1 MERSLVNTAIRVVW
15 HLFRYTLATCISTA
29 ASAVLPVLVGSAPI
43 AVAIGWI
50 LAWGAAL
57 LFFVLTGE
65 SIGIEIGEPVGIVIV
80 PALLMAFGTASVS
93 AALSLAAAFSV
104 VAVLPV
110 SLLTEFACWRLSF
123 RAIIL
128 RLVSFLVAGL
138 FLGVAVGGITV
149 ALAAYHQIQAPPLAL
164 LGLAMVLSL
173 ISVCAVFTSG
183 LVLTTM
189 SFVKDKLVAL
199 EERARAVR
207 RSNTR
212 G

>member
-29 ASAVLPVLVGSAPI
+29 VSAALPVLVGSAPI
-43 AVAIGWI
+43 VAAIGWT
-50 LAWGAAL
+50 LAWDAAL

-65 SIGIEIGEPVGIVIV
+65 SIAIEIGEPVGIVIV

-93 AALSLAAAFSV
+93 AAFSLAAAFSL

-123 RAIIL
+123 RAIIW
-128 RLVSFLVAGL
+128 RLGSFLITGL
-138 FLGVAVGGITV
+138 FLGVAVRGIT
-149 ALAAYHQIQAPPLAL
+149 
-164 LGLAMVLSL
+164 
-173 ISVCAVFTSG
+173 
-183 LVLTTM
+183 
-189 SFVKDKLVAL
+189 
-199 EERARAVR
+199 
-207 RSNTR
+207 R

>member
-1 MERSLVNTAIRVVW
+1 VNTAIRVVW

-110 SLLTEFACWRLSF
+110 SLLTECACWRLSF

-138 FLGVAVGGITV
+138 FLGVAVGGIT
-149 ALAAYHQIQAPPLAL
+149 
-164 LGLAMVLSL
+164 
-173 ISVCAVFTSG
+173 
-183 LVLTTM
+183 
-189 SFVKDKLVAL
+189 
-199 EERARAVR
+199 
-207 RSNTR
+207 R

>member
-1 MERSLVNTAIRVVW
+1 
-15 HLFRYTLATCISTA
+15 
-29 ASAVLPVLVGSAPI
+29 
-43 AVAIGWI
+43 
-50 LAWGAAL
+50 

-138 FLGVAVGGITV
+138 LLGVAVGGITV
-149 ALAAYHQIQAPPLAL
+149 ALATYLQIQAPPLAL
-164 LGLAMVLSL
+164 LGLAMAFSL
-173 ISVCAVFTSG
+173 TSVCAVFTSG
-183 LVLTTM
+183 LVLTTT
-189 SFVKDKLVAL
+189 SFVKDKIVAL

-207 RSNTR
+207 RSRSR